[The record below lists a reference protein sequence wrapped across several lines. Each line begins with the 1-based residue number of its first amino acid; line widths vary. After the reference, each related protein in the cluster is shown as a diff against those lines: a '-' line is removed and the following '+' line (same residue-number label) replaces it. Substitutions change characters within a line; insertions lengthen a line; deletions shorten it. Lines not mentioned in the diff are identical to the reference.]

1 MGTALLAGW
10 LREGLDPSRVT
21 VQDPSPSAEAEALL
35 ARHGLRADARAP
47 GEVAVAVLAVKP
59 QLMDDVLAELTPSV
73 GGDTL
78 VISVAAGRTLASL
91 ARPLPA
97 GTAIVRSMPNTPA
110 SVGRGVTVAIANA
123 SVSVAQVELCTA
135 LLEAVG
141 DVLWIEDEAL
151 LDAVTA
157 LSGSGP
163 AYVFLLAECLAE
175 AGQDAGLDAELAAH
189 LARATVAG
197 AGELLQRS
205 DLSPAELRKNVTS
218 PNGTTAAALEVLMGK
233 DELANL
239 LKCAVKAAA
248 QRSRELSS

>member
-1 MGTALLAGW
+1 MTLRSAGPLLLVGAGKMGTALLAGW
-10 LREGLDPSRVT
+10 LRQGLDPSRVT

-35 ARHGLRADARAP
+35 ARHGLRAARTP
-47 GEVAVAVLAVKP
+47 PSGEAAVAVLAVKP
-59 QLMDDVLAELTPSV
+59 QLMDDVLAELAPSI

-123 SVSVAQVELCTA
+123 SVSAAQVEFCTA

-141 DVLWIEDEAL
+141 DVLWIDDEAL

-175 AGQDAGLDAELAAH
+175 AGRDAGLDAELAAH

-205 DLSPAELRKNVTS
+205 DLSPAELRQNVTS
-218 PNGTTAAALEVLMGK
+218 PNGNDGCGAGSADG
-233 DELANL
+233 
-239 LKCAVKAAA
+239 
-248 QRSRELSS
+248 